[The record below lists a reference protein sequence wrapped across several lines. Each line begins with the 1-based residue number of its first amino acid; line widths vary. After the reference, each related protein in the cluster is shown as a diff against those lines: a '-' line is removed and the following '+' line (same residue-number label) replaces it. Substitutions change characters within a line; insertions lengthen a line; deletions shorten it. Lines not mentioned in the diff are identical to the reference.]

1 MTRYGKDSDVCPFC
15 QKHTIDES
23 FRKQLEGFFDENYVR
38 DIEQVTS
45 LRNQY
50 SELIIEVSA
59 FFDDLL
65 SRLESDLAGF
75 VDASLFGTTVQLV
88 KEVMASNLEMMT
100 AKIKEPALTADFKDV
115 KSYTETLQGLIDTTN
130 EAIRVNNGA

>member
-1 MTRYGKDSDVCPFC
+1 MRDFAPSLPYFFSSSSLKM
-15 QKHTIDES
+15 
-23 FRKQLEGFFDENYVR
+23 RK
-38 DIEQVTS
+38 
-45 LRNQY
+45 
-50 SELIIEVSA
+50 A
-59 FFDDLL
+59 M
-65 SRLESDLAGF
+65 AGS

-130 EAIRVNNGA
+130 EAIRVNNEMVDNFSNEQSSLIKDVWYYLGAPVV